1 MDTCSELG
9 LEREEF
15 LNIGLE
21 SMKKIAEQIG
31 L

>member
-1 MDTCSELG
+1 VELG

-15 LNIGLE
+15 LNISLE
-21 SMKKIAEQIG
+21 SMKKIADQIG